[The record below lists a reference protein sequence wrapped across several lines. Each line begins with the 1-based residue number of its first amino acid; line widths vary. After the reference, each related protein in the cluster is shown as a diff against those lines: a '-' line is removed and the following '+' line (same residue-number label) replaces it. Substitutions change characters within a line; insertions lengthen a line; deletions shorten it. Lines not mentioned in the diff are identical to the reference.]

1 MSGTSRGNGMLG
13 VGGGRRHLSRREL
26 SGGRAGRGGPVPRPD
41 PAAAKREL
49 LRKLRESRT

>member
-1 MSGTSRGNGMLG
+1 MLG

-26 SGGRAGRGGPVPRPD
+26 SGGRAGRGGPGPRPD